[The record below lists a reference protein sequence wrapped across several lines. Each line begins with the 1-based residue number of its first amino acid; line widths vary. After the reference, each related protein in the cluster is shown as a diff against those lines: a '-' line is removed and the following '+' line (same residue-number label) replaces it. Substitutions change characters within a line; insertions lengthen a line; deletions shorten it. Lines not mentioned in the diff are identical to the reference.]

1 MSSSRRYYKEL
12 RIAQLRAIVELSR
25 CRSFAATAA
34 SLDLSTPSV
43 WQQVRGLE
51 KEFDMP
57 LVVVKGQQVELT
69 SQGETLV
76 ELARP
81 VVQGFD
87 AIRQDF
93 SSQQAVKTTLS
104 VAAPNDILV
113 YDLPNTIRSYCQA
126 FPDVSLSL
134 VDLPSNP
141 CRELLDSGEVDLA
154 VVGQLALDQTST
166 LLVDHVGDFPFML
179 ICVPG
184 HPLLEI
190 KSITLE
196 DLAKYPLIMPSVGTN
211 SRSRIEAVFSKS
223 IPLSK
228 LNVAFEASTKSLLM
242 QYVGMEFGIAIAPVS
257 GGFKRQLEIEPLHA
271 FVNLTHLFG
280 YEHVAILRRR
290 HRFESSHQAAFREA
304 LLEHYRQE
312 ASEQVR

>member
-1 MSSSRRYYKEL
+1 MSTARRYYKEL
-12 RIAQLRAIVELSR
+12 RITQLRAIVELSK
-25 CRSFAATAA
+25 CRSFAATAS
-34 SLDLSTPSV
+34 SLELSTPSV
-43 WQQVRGLE
+43 WQQIRGLE
-51 KEFDMP
+51 KEFDMS

-69 SQGETLV
+69 TQGETLV

-113 YDLPNTIRSYCQA
+113 YDLPNTIRSYREA

-141 CRELLDSGEVDLA
+141 CRELLDSGDVDLA
-154 VVGQLALDQTST
+154 VVGQLELEKNPSLLADQ
-166 LLVDHVGDFPFML
+166 VGHFPFML
-179 ICVPG
+179 ICSPG
-184 HPLLEI
+184 HPLLDV
-190 KSITLE
+190 KSIRLE

-211 SRSRIEAVFSKS
+211 SRSRIESVFSES
-223 IPLSK
+223 IPLSA

-242 QYVGMEFGIAIAPVS
+242 QYVGMDFGIAIAPVS
-257 GGFKRQLEIEPLHA
+257 GGFKRQLELEPLHA
-271 FVNLTHLFG
+271 FIDLTHLFG
-280 YEHVAILRRR
+280 VEYVVIVRRR
-290 HRFESSHQAAFREA
+290 HRYESSHQAAFREA
-304 LLEHYRQE
+304 LLEHYRNE
-312 ASEQVR
+312 TDI

>member
-1 MSSSRRYYKEL
+1 MATTRRYYKEL
-12 RIAQLRAIVELSR
+12 RITQLRAIVELSR
-25 CRSFAATAA
+25 CRSFAATAS
-34 SLDLSTPSV
+34 SLELSTPSV
-43 WQQVRGLE
+43 WQQIRGLE
-51 KEFDMP
+51 KEFDMS

-69 SQGETLV
+69 PQGETLV

-93 SSQQAVKTTLS
+93 SSQQAVNTTLS

-113 YDLPNTIRSYCQA
+113 YDLPNTIRSYRETC
-126 FPDVSLSL
+126 PDVSLCL

-154 VVGQLALDQTST
+154 VVGQLDLEKNSS
-166 LLVDHVGDFPFML
+166 LLADHVSDFPFML
-179 ICVPG
+179 ICSPG
-184 HPLLEI
+184 HPLLEAKTI
-190 KSITLE
+190 SLE

-211 SRSRIEAVFSKS
+211 SRGRIEAVFSES
-223 IPLSK
+223 IPLPE

-242 QYVGMEFGIAIAPVS
+242 QYVGMDFGIAIAPVS
-257 GGFKRQLEIEPLHA
+257 GGFKRQLELEPLHA
-271 FVNLTHLFG
+271 FVDLTHLFG
-280 YEHVAILRRR
+280 VEHVVILRRR

-304 LLEHYRQE
+304 LLEHYRNE
-312 ASEQVR
+312 SEE